1 MPGNADGVGVLAI
14 VSWIAASIALRGCV
28 AGAWSSK
35 SSERAPSGASVMFTV
50 TRGG

>member
-1 MPGNADGVGVLAI
+1 MPGNADGVGVLAV

-35 SSERAPSGASVMFTV
+35 PESTDGLTSV
-50 TRGG
+50 RLGYR